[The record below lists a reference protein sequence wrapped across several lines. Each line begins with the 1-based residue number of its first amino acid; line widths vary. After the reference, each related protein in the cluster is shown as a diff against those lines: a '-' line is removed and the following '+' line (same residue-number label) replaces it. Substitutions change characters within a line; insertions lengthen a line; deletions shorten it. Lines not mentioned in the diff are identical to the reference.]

1 MSRLLTMETAM
12 RFETRTVSPSAAHN
26 NVGKNQGSTVSI
38 SPQGLPSATQ
48 TAANYPESGAPK
60 AENDG
65 GQGAKSNGAMPPIK
79 NSFDRNECHTCKTR
93 RYMDGSNDPGVSFKS
108 PTSIS
113 PGASAGAVAAHENE
127 HVTRNK
133 AKAEEEGREVVS
145 QTVILHTATCPEC
158 GVVYTAGGE
167 TTTVT
172 RAKSKTR
179 EQQIDVRA

>member
-1 MSRLLTMETAM
+1 MSTLLTIESGM
-12 RFETRTVSPSAAHN
+12 RFETAPARQNAPRNNTQGGVQNAMPKSQGAIANGAPSGKISMEGTEKTGDSPSAQQGG
-26 NVGKNQGSTVSI
+26 GKIRS
-38 SPQGLPSATQ
+38 LRH
-48 TAANYPESGAPK
+48 
-60 AENDG
+60 
-65 GQGAKSNGAMPPIK
+65 
-79 NSFDRNECHTCKTR
+79 SFDRNECRTCKTR

-172 RAKSKTR
+172 RAKSK
-179 EQQIDVRA
+179 EQQQIDVTA